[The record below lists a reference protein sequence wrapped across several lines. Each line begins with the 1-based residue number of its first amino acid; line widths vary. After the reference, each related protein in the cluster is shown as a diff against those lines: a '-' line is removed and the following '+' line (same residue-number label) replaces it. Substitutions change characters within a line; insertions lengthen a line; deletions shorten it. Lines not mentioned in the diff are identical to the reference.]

1 MTSEPTE
8 QTWRDAL
15 SAMLDG
21 EEPGVPVAA
30 VAAHL
35 TTCPDCSDWLDNA
48 TNLNRGLRTLPVIQ
62 PDLGERLV
70 NHMDVHLCACRTGGP
85 CLCIDCQCGPTCTCQ
100 PRS

>member
-30 VAAHL
+30 VASHL
-35 TTCPDCSDWLDNA
+35 TNCPDCSDWLDHA
-48 TNLNRGLRTLPVIQ
+48 TALSRGLRTLPVIQ

-70 NHMDVHLCACRTGGP
+70 NRMDVHLCACRTGGK
-85 CLCIDCQCGPTCTCQ
+85 CLCNDCQCGPTCTCHA
-100 PRS
+100 

>member
-8 QTWRDAL
+8 QAWRAAL

-21 EEPGVPVAA
+21 EEPGLPVAE

-35 TTCPDCSDWLDNA
+35 THCPACSEWLDEA
-48 TNLNRGLRTLPVIQ
+48 AALNRGLRTLPVIQ

-70 NHMDVHLCACRTGGP
+70 NQVDVHLCACRTGGQ
-85 CLCIDCQCGPTCTCQ
+85 CLCNDCQCGADCTCHAG
-100 PRS
+100 